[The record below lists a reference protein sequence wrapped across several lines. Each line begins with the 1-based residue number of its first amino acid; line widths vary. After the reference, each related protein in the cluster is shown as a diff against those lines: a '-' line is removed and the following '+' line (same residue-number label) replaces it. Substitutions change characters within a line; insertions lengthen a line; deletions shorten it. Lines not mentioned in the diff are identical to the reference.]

1 MAKKSKDIQ
10 YYESVGR
17 RKEAVATARL
27 YIVGKEKSITVEGKK
42 YEAGQIIVNGEAA
55 EMAFPLDSHQK
66 RYLQP
71 IELTNNAGRF
81 VITLKVNGGGTVGQ
95 LEAIIHAISRAL
107 NLVDKE
113 TFRPVLKAN
122 GLMTRDSRIRER
134 RKVGHGGKARKKK
147 QSPKR

>member
-42 YEAGQIIVNGEAA
+42 YEPGQIIVNGEAA
-55 EMAFPLDSHQK
+55 ENAFPLSSHQK
-66 RYLQP
+66 RYMQP

-134 RKVGHGGKARKKK
+134 RKVGHGGKARRKK

>member
-42 YEAGQIIVNGEAA
+42 YEPGQIIVNGEAA
-55 EMAFPLDSHQK
+55 ETAFPLSSHQK
-66 RYLQP
+66 RYMQP

-134 RKVGHGGKARKKK
+134 RKVGHGGKARRKK